1 MRPFSPEALELAS
14 ITRAARSKPR
24 HAGRRLFTIVVLSA
38 GLLLALATPVVAL
51 G

>member
-1 MRPFSPEALELAS
+1 MPPFSLPALAPS
-14 ITRAARSKPR
+14 SSHRPTRPWRSGK
-24 HAGRRLFTIVVLSA
+24 RLVTIVVLSA